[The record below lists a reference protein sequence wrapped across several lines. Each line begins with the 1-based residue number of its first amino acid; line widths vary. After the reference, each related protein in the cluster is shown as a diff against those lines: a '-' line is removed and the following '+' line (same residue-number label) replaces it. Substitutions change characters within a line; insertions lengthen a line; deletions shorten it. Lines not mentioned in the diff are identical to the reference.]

1 MLCRNACMQRNDG
14 DDDDDDDDVMMRAQA
29 WSTSRVSV
37 VSRCF
42 V

>member
-14 DDDDDDDDVMMRAQA
+14 DDDDDVMMRAQA